1 MKARFRPSIVVDHLM
16 EYGFHSLSRAEVCL
30 LRRIAVALFTAVFCM
45 SSFGIAWA
53 GTTGGLRGRILDRD
67 TQKGIAGVKVT
78 VASPSQT
85 ATSTTDANGAF
96 VFISL
101 IPDTYTMSVQPPG
114 YDAATQA
121 GITII
126 ADQVQQASL
135 TPGRLTA
142 TIGRTASRAPSLVK
156 SGVTGDVY
164 SVNAVGAEA
173 AQTLGGAGSINQA
186 YGAMASVPGVSLQM
200 GQQGWNQAVYV
211 RGGDYEDV
219 AYELDGIPVQRASD
233 GAPITTL
240 TNLGQG
246 ELQVYTGGAPASA
259 DASGLSGY
267 VNQVVRS
274 GTAPG
279 FADLQFGVGG
289 AALYNKV
296 EGEVGGA
303 SQSGNFTY
311 YLGALAVDQGYRYGD
326 NFNGASDPLYF
337 YPLGTN
343 LNGNFVASP
352 GQSYSI
358 ASTSDREVIGNFHY
372 YIKHKHDDG
381 RDDIQFLYANG
392 RIFAPFYS
400 SVNDIG
406 GPAAVSS
413 VIGNTY
419 GYGAPQPAYWQDAYV
434 YTGALMQPLNPNDV
448 ATYSYPSSPQHAFQ
462 APLPDGKR
470 DTNDNNFAIAKLQW
484 QRNIDDHS
492 YLRLFAYTSYNNWFI
507 NGPVSNNLPYAGE
520 IADYEVNGHTYGLN
534 ARYEYQIDVKN
545 LITATASFQ
554 TQKSETYD
562 SSNDGQID
570 ENLVDAH
577 GNCLGPTGAY
587 VSCFVPVSQG
597 GGLNLVSQ
605 YGSTP
610 VTTPPYAAL
619 PGSQWI
625 VTQNGYNAQIGLVN
639 PYFSAASVGDEF
651 RPTDK
656 LLINAGIRFEDY
668 DYKLIDTQVGPAET
682 FWFNAWNREN
692 CYYPGSTA
700 PVNSSAT
707 LDATGTYTAC
717 GAGAVPLLN
726 TSPATANYTAWQPR
740 VSATY
745 TFTADTVVRASLGR
759 YAQQPGGEYLQY
771 NTIEQN
777 STTLLQ
783 NFLPYGFNTPFHSTA
798 PSYSDSY
805 DFSLEHHF
813 KGTDL
818 SFKLTP
824 FYRVTQNVEQD
835 IPIGTQGV
843 VDGLN
848 TGTGQSKGVEF
859 ELTKGDFSKN
869 GVSFQLAYTFTNT
882 GTTFG
887 NFPGSS
893 SNFIDNLNTYI
904 QQYNAFTSACAP
916 GGKDAGSKLCGST
929 PSGAIAAP
937 AYDASGNACASATV
951 AGCTANPYYDVA
963 PQALFDRTGTYT
975 PYDILPSN
983 PYYGDVG
990 FVTPT
995 VVTAIVNYRHGK
1007 FAFTPSGTYTSGTF
1021 YGAPLSTPGY
1031 DPSTCATPGVITSCS
1046 GQIFIP
1052 DQYSGVFDKQG
1063 QFEEP
1068 TRFTLNL
1075 QTSYEFSRHVRLVV
1089 AATGIIDHCY
1099 QRGYAWDN
1107 PSTCVYAQ
1115 LPSNGLGPVGNT
1127 QGPVS
1132 SAPIQLQ
1139 YPYGSFYNNV
1149 QTGFSGQKM
1158 PLSFFANLE
1167 FRL

>member
-1 MKARFRPSIVVDHLM
+1 L
-16 EYGFHSLSRAEVCL
+16 LSRILVGFLAFVL
-30 LRRIAVALFTAVFCM
+30 AT
-45 SSFGIAWA
+45 SSFGIAFA
-53 GTTGGLRGRILDRD
+53 GTTGGVRGRVLDRD

-78 VASPSQT
+78 VASPSQSAT
-85 ATSTTDANGAF
+85 ATTDANGAF

-101 IPDTYTMSVQPPG
+101 IPDTYTISVQPSG
-114 YDAATQA
+114 YDVVVQP
-121 GITII
+121 GLTII
-126 ADQVQQASL
+126 ADQVQSIAL
-135 TPGRLTA
+135 TPGKINV
-142 TIGRTASRAPSLVK
+142 TIGRTTNRPSSSLVK

-164 SVNAVGAEA
+164 SVNAAGAEA
-173 AQTLGGAGSINQA
+173 AQAIGGAGSINQA
-186 YGAMASVPGVSLQM
+186 YSAMASVPGVSLQM

-279 FADLQFGVGG
+279 FADLQIGAGG
-289 AALYNKV
+289 SALYNKLQ
-296 EGEVGGA
+296 GEVGGA
-303 SQSGNFTY
+303 TKSGNFTY
-311 YLGALAVDQGYRYGD
+311 YVGALAVDQGYRYGD
-326 NFNGASDPLYF
+326 NFNGASNPLFF
-337 YPLGTN
+337 YPLGYDQ
-343 LNGNFVASP
+343 NGNFITSP

-358 ASTSDREVIGNFHY
+358 ASSTDREVIANLHY

-392 RIFAPFYS
+392 RIAAQFYS
-400 SVNDIG
+400 SVNDLG
-406 GPAAVSS
+406 GAGPVSN
-413 VIGNTY
+413 VIGETY
-419 GYGAPQPAYWQDAYV
+419 FGGTPTPAYWNDAYV
-434 YTGALMQPLNPNDV
+434 YTGALYQPLNANNI
-448 ATYSYPSSPQHAFQ
+448 ATYYYPSSPAHQFQ
-462 APLPDGKR
+462 SPLPTNYR
-470 DTNDNNFAIAKLQW
+470 DTNDNNFSIAKLQW

-492 YLRLFAYTSYNNWFI
+492 YLRVFAYTSYNNWFI
-507 NGPVSNNLPYAGE
+507 NGPVSDNLPHSGE
-520 IADYEVNGHTYGLN
+520 IADYEVNGHTFGLN
-534 ARYEYQIDVKN
+534 ARYENQLDTKN
-545 LITATASFQ
+545 LLTVTASFQ

-562 SSNDGQID
+562 SGNNGSIT
-570 ENLVDAH
+570 ENLVDAQ

-587 VSCFVPVSQG
+587 VSCFTPVAQG
-597 GGLNLVSQ
+597 GGLNLISQ
-605 YGSTP
+605 YGSAP

-619 PGSQWI
+619 PGSQWL

-639 PYFSAASVGDEF
+639 PYFSAASIGDQF
-651 RPTDK
+651 RPTEK

-668 DYKLIDTQVGPAET
+668 DYKLINTNVGPAQT

-692 CYYPGSTA
+692 CYYPGTTA
-700 PVNSSAT
+700 VVNTSAN
-707 LDATGTYTAC
+707 LDATGEYTTC
-717 GAGAVPLLN
+717 GAGSLPLVN
-726 TSPATANYTAWQPR
+726 SSPATANYTAWQPR
-740 VSATY
+740 VSSTY
-745 TFTADTVVRASLGR
+745 TFSRDTVVRASFGR

-771 NTIEQN
+771 NTVEAN
-777 STTLLQ
+777 STGLLQ
-783 NFLPYGFNTPFHSTA
+783 NFLPYGFNSPFHSTA
-798 PSYSDSY
+798 PSYSNSY
-805 DFSLEHHF
+805 DLSLEHHF

-848 TGTGQSKGVEF
+848 TGTGQSKGIEF
-859 ELTKGDFSKN
+859 ELTKGDFAKD
-869 GVSFQLAYTFTNT
+869 GFAFQLAYTFTNT

-916 GGKDAGSKLCGST
+916 GGKAFGTKTCGST
-929 PSGAIAAP
+929 PTGVIAAP
-937 AYDASGNACASATV
+937 AYDANGNPCAAASAT
-951 AGCTANPYYDVA
+951 CTANPYYSVA
-963 PQALFDRTGTYT
+963 PQALFDRSGTYT

-995 VVTAIVNYRHGK
+995 VVTAILNYRHGK

-1031 DPSTCATPGVITSCS
+1031 DPSCASTSTPLANGACS

-1052 DQYSGVFDKQG
+1052 DQYSGTFDKQG

-1075 QTSYEFSRHVRLVV
+1075 QTGYEFSKGIRLIV

-1107 PSTCVYAQ
+1107 PTTCVYAQ
-1115 LPSNGLGPVGNT
+1115 LPSNALAPVGNT
-1127 QGPVS
+1127 VTPVS

-1149 QTGFSGQKM
+1149 QTGFTGQKM

>member
-1 MKARFRPSIVVDHLM
+1 MK
-16 EYGFHSLSRAEVCL
+16 
-30 LRRIAVALFTAVFCM
+30 RILIGWLTAVLFM
-45 SSFGIAWA
+45 SSFGLACA

-67 TQKGIAGVKVT
+67 TQRGLPGVRVT

-85 ATSTTDANGAF
+85 QSATTDANGAF

-101 IPDTYTMSVQPPG
+101 IPDTYTISAQPPG
-114 YDAATQA
+114 YDAAVQA
-121 GITII
+121 GITIL
-126 ADQVQQASL
+126 ADQVQSASL
-135 TPGRLTA
+135 TPARVTQ
-142 TIGRTASRAPSLVK
+142 TIGRTASRSASSLVK

-164 SVNAVGAEA
+164 SVNAAGALA
-173 AQTLGGAGSINQA
+173 AQALGGSGSINQA
-186 YGAMASVPGVSLQM
+186 YSAMASVPGVSLQM

-279 FADLQFGVGG
+279 FADVQLGIGG
-289 AALYNKV
+289 AALYNKLQ
-296 EGEVGGA
+296 GEVGGA
-303 SQSGNFTY
+303 TKDGNFTY

-326 NFNGASDPLYF
+326 NFNGASNPQF
-337 YPLGTN
+337 FFPLGYDG
-343 LNGNFVASP
+343 NGNFVTSP

-358 ASTSDREVIGNFHY
+358 ASTTDREVIGNFHY

-381 RDDIQFLYANG
+381 KDDIQLLYANG
-392 RIFAPFYS
+392 RILADFYS
-400 SVNDIG
+400 SVNDLG
-406 GPAAVSS
+406 GPDAVSS
-413 VIGNTY
+413 VIG
-419 GYGAPQPAYWQDAYV
+419 GVPAYWQDAYV
-434 YTGALMQPLNPNDV
+434 YNGSLFAPLNQSQV
-448 ATYSYPSSPQHAFQ
+448 AGYFFPSSPAHAFQ
-462 APLPDGKR
+462 APLPNDLR
-470 DTNDNNFAIAKLQW
+470 DTSDNNFAIEKLQW

-492 YLRLFAYTSYNNWFI
+492 YLRLFAYSSYNNWFI
-507 NGPVSNNLPYAGE
+507 NGPVSDNLPYAGE

-534 ARYEYQIDVKN
+534 ARYENQIDAKN
-545 LITATASFQ
+545 LITATASYQ

-562 SSNDGQID
+562 SSNDGMIS
-570 ENLVDAH
+570 ENLVDGQ

-587 VSCFVPVSQG
+587 VSCFIPTTQG
-597 GGLNLVSQ
+597 GGLNVVTQ
-605 YGSTP
+605 YGSSP
-610 VTTPPYAAL
+610 SLIPPYAA
-619 PGSQWI
+619 PAGAQWL
-625 VTQNGYNAQIGLVN
+625 VTENGYNAQIGLVN
-639 PYFSAASVGDEF
+639 PYFTAASISDQF
-651 RPTDK
+651 RPSDK
-656 LLINAGIRFEDY
+656 LLINAGIRFEDF
-668 DYKLIDTQVGPAET
+668 DYKLIDTGSSAART
-682 FWFNAWNREN
+682 FWFDAWNREN
-692 CYYPGSTA
+692 CYYPGTTG
-700 PVNSSAT
+700 PVNSSAN
-707 LDATGTYTAC
+707 LDATGTYTSC
-717 GAGAVPLLN
+717 GPGAIPLVN
-726 TSPATANYTAWQPR
+726 ASPATANYTAWQPR
-740 VSATY
+740 VSSTY
-745 TFTADTVVRASLGR
+745 TFSPDTVVRASFGR

-771 NTIEQN
+771 NTVEQN

-783 NFLPYGFNTPFHSTA
+783 NFLSVGFNTPFHSTA
-798 PSYSDSY
+798 PSYSNSY
-805 DFSLEHHF
+805 DLSLEHHF
-813 KGTDL
+813 RGTDI

-848 TGTGQSKGVEF
+848 TGTGQSKGIEF
-859 ELTKGDFSKN
+859 EFTKGDFARN
-869 GVSFQLAYTFTNT
+869 GLAFQLSYTFTNT

-887 NFPGSS
+887 NFPGSN
-893 SNFIDNLNTYI
+893 SNFIDSLNTYV

-916 GGKDAGSKLCGST
+916 GGKSAGSKLCGTT
-929 PSGAIAAP
+929 PTGVVAAP
-937 AYDASGNACASATV
+937 AYDAVSGAPCASANA
-951 AGCTANPYYDVA
+951 AGCIANPYYNAA

-975 PYDILPSN
+975 PYDILPES

-1007 FAFTPSGTYTSGTF
+1007 FTFTPSGTYTSGTF

-1031 DPSTCATPGVITSCS
+1031 DPSCATTSTPLANGTCS

-1052 DQYSGVFDKQG
+1052 DQYSGIFDKQG

-1075 QTSYEFSRHVRLVV
+1075 QTGYEFSKNVRLVA

-1107 PSTCVYAQ
+1107 PTTCVYAQ
-1115 LPSNGLGPVGNT
+1115 LPSNLLAPVGNT
-1127 QGPVS
+1127 VTPVS
-1132 SAPIQLQ
+1132 SAPVQLQ

-1149 QTGFSGQKM
+1149 QTGFTGQKM
-1158 PLSFFANLE
+1158 PLTFFLNLE
-1167 FRL
+1167 VRL